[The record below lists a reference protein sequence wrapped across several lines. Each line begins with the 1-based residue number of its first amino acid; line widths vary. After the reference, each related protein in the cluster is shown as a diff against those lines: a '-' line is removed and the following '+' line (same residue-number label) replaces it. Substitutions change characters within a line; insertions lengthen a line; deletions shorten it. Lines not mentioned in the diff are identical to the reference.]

1 MSGLAEQIKILYDQK
16 LYSNVVSLCNLAVPA
31 SDNQPEVLGSAALRS
46 QTLVIYG
53 ESLLRLGHARKAE
66 SILDKA
72 LMLRKCI
79 TKPIKGGGANN
90 LGEHE
95 IMSDMGESTVLVL
108 KWHRMT
114 GLTILLVSD
123 VKYLIHEC
131 RVSLQDGAGA
141 IAALESVPAKQRS
154 ARINMAL
161 GHLYRSAGL
170 ERSAITAYK
179 EVLRETPVALEAAE
193 ALLSLGVSGNEV
205 GSLMLNAF
213 CKLQG
218 VDWHAL
224 RGCGT
229 LALTTGKAL
238 YLAGDYRAAVPALQ
252 RAMTLEPKMTVGVDM
267 LAAAMYREKQTR
279 DLERLVAPLGEL
291 VGGPDAGALRS
302 RTSAT
307 LLLPGQHAALLATSL
322 AAPEVWV
329 ALGYY
334 ALLRNQPVRA
344 NHLVTKTK
352 SRLALQLC
360 SREESVEALLL
371 RGAALQHL
379 KRPEG
384 ALVTFRDVLSVSP
397 LRYEAHAGLLDCYV
411 SMRRMRE
418 ALSQAASS
426 CKKLNQTPRALAL
439 YAQVLVKEPG
449 LLLKA
454 KSALEKAITQ
464 DPTYLPAVYLQADI
478 LEKDGQTDEAISL
491 LLRHAEVRPSAKLH
505 TLLGEMYSRANNVE
519 KALDHFGTALNY
531 DPKNRQAQ
539 DGIVKIDCAGGGGG
553 GGGGKPSPCFLATP
567 GAEGDEAGDTTLD
580 MVAECIEE
588 TDTEPDDPDPDG
600 TTWPEI
606 S

>member
-95 IMSDMGESTVLVL
+95 IMSDM
-108 KWHRMT
+108 
-114 GLTILLVSD
+114 D

-218 VDWHAL
+218 VDCSRSSQAAGPEACSERL
-224 RGCGT
+224 RH
-229 LALTTGKAL
+229 TGSHHRQ
-238 YLAGDYRAAVPALQ
+238 GV
-252 RAMTLEPKMTVGVDM
+252 AMTLEPKMTVGVDM

-344 NHLVTKTK
+344 NHLVTK
-352 SRLALQLC
+352 ALQLC